1 MWILLQFNKYASILI
16 SPTLAFCGTA
26 VTKWKQQMILRKKNW
41 AAMGLSTFLKT
52 LGTAVYNKYVV
63 VQAGI

>member
-1 MWILLQFNKYASILI
+1 MYKNEMSWILLQLNKYASILI

-41 AAMGLSTFLKT
+41 AAVGLSIFFLNIGYCC
-52 LGTAVYNKYVV
+52 L
-63 VQAGI
+63 Q

>member
-1 MWILLQFNKYASILI
+1 MYKNEMSWILLQFNKYASILI

-41 AAMGLSTFLKT
+41 AAVGLSIFF
-52 LGTAVYNKYVV
+52 
-63 VQAGI
+63 